1 MASASPSSRSNGT
14 EAISECGTGSRSLS
28 AIWSGHRRWW
38 CAVGVNVGN
47 ELDGTGK
54 EHDRPVLVI
63 RPFNA
68 ETFFGVALIGHLRVG
83 RYYFPLGKVDDRE
96 AVAEP
101 LTSALVRYE
110 AAHPQN
116 RHHGRANIPR
126 ARKALALTLFP
137 FLLLK

>member
-1 MASASPSSRSNGT
+1 MEKDFDRCNRHKKKVNDAADRPFYHAR
-14 EAISECGTGSRSLS
+14 EI
-28 AIWSGHRRWW
+28 WW

-68 ETFFGVALIGHLRVG
+68 ETFFGLALIGHPRVG

-96 AVAEP
+96 AVANP
-101 LTSALVRYE
+101 HKRACSIRSVSSARLVWWI
-110 AAHPQN
+110 N
-116 RHHGRANIPR
+116 GRFANSLR
-126 ARKALALTLFP
+126 RSH
-137 FLLLK
+137 

>member
-1 MASASPSSRSNGT
+1 MVLSGRTNSPATVRSPTLPACCRMQSRLRSSPCYHVLHLTSMEKDFDRWNRHKKKVND
-14 EAISECGTGSRSLS
+14 ISDRPFYHTRE
-28 AIWSGHRRWW
+28 IWW

-68 ETFFGVALIGHLRVG
+68 ETFFGVALIGHPRVG

-96 AVAEP
+96 AVAN
-101 LTSALVRYE
+101 LSQA
-110 AAHPQN
+110 
-116 RHHGRANIPR
+116 
-126 ARKALALTLFP
+126 
-137 FLLLK
+137 